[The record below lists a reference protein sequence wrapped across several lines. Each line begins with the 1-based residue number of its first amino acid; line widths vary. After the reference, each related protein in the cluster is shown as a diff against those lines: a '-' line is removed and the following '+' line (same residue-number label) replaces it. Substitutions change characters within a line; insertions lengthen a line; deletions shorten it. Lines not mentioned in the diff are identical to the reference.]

1 MQLPASF
8 SLPKLIPLSQVWQ
21 LESKSSMSQF
31 AQLQVCRGGVTQ
43 SINQN
48 KITKCAINKKLT
60 CQVAEQM
67 TLLDSQLF
75 QLIDLAELLT
85 WVQEQVPLDFISIM
99 IIIVTATS
107 FPALYLVGKTT
118 SLSGGGEEYE
128 LDEVHRALQQHVLLD
143 AHQGRLN

>member
-1 MQLPASF
+1 
-8 SLPKLIPLSQVWQ
+8 
-21 LESKSSMSQF
+21 MSQF
-31 AQLQVCRGGVTQ
+31 AQLQVRRGGVTQ

-85 WVQEQVPLDFISIM
+85 WVQEQVPLNFITSIM
-99 IIIVTATS
+99 IIIVTVTS
-107 FPALYLVGKTT
+107 QQRH
-118 SLSGGGEEYE
+118 SL
-128 LDEVHRALQQHVLLD
+128 LCI
-143 AHQGRLN
+143 

>member
-1 MQLPASF
+1 MCNSNNRVQDNS
-8 SLPKLIPLSQVWQ
+8 
-21 LESKSSMSQF
+21 
-31 AQLQVCRGGVTQ
+31 
-43 SINQN
+43 
-48 KITKCAINKKLT
+48 KKLT

-75 QLIDLAELLT
+75 QRIDSAELLT
-85 WVQEQVPLDFISIM
+85 WVQEQVPLDFITSIM

-107 FPALYLVGKTT
+107 FLALYLVGKTT

-143 AHQGRLN
+143 AHHHPPAAGC

>member
-1 MQLPASF
+1 
-8 SLPKLIPLSQVWQ
+8 
-21 LESKSSMSQF
+21 
-31 AQLQVCRGGVTQ
+31 
-43 SINQN
+43 
-48 KITKCAINKKLT
+48 
-60 CQVAEQM
+60 M

-75 QLIDLAELLT
+75 QRIDSAELLT

-128 LDEVHRALQQHVLLD
+128 LDEVHRTLQQHVLLD

>member
-1 MQLPASF
+1 
-8 SLPKLIPLSQVWQ
+8 
-21 LESKSSMSQF
+21 MSQF
-31 AQLQVCRGGVTQ
+31 AQLQVRRGGVTQ

-85 WVQEQVPLDFISIM
+85 WVQEQVPLDFITSIM
-99 IIIVTATS
+99 IIIVTAMS

-143 AHQGRLN
+143 AHHHPPAAGC

>member
-1 MQLPASF
+1 
-8 SLPKLIPLSQVWQ
+8 
-21 LESKSSMSQF
+21 MSQF
-31 AQLQVCRGGVTQ
+31 AQLQVRRGGVTQ

-48 KITKCAINKKLT
+48 KITKCAISKKLT

-75 QLIDLAELLT
+75 QRIDSAELLT
-85 WVQEQVPLDFISIM
+85 WVQEQVPLDFITSIM
-99 IIIVTATS
+99 IIIVTAMS

-128 LDEVHRALQQHVLLD
+128 LDEVHRAL
-143 AHQGRLN
+143 